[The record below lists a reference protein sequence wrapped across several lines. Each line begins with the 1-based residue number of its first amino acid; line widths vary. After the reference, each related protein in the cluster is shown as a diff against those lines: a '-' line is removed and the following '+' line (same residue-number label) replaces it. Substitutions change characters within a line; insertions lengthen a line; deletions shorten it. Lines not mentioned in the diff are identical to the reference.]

1 MKNGGGEFDRCGVTL
16 DFRLKS
22 AVGSLET
29 FDKVFQSVKSL
40 EKLRKRG
47 EIALE

>member
-1 MKNGGGEFDRCGVTL
+1 VGVGTL
-16 DFRLKS
+16 VFGRKMG
-22 AVGSLET
+22 VGSLET

-47 EIALE
+47 EVALE

>member
-1 MKNGGGEFDRCGVTL
+1 VGFWAENGVGG
-16 DFRLKS
+16 
-22 AVGSLET
+22 VG
-29 FDKVFQSVKSL
+29 KVFQSVKCL